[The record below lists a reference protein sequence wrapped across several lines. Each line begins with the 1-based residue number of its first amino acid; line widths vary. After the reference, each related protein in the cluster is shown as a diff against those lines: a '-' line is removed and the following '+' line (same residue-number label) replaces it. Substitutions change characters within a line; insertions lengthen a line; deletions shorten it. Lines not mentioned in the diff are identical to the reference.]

1 MINDSPSCGEIGSEE
16 KEISLNKYSVDEIQL
31 YFSDMKTRVGER
43 FEKEA
48 DGELRFEVF
57 APRMEIRN
65 YILQLE
71 ENLRLKKEDINGQ
84 RKIVA
89 SFQRMLKQSESRD
102 DVFRDE
108 VSVGNFRD
116 ISEAGRI
123 LYLNSLRG
131 GDRMGLVLIP
141 VKSSSGRIL
150 KERLD
155 YLFEFF
161 VDKQEFK
168 NYVADLE
175 AKVADTCVN
184 YKCLQLFLEEMKVIE
199 NKIGG

>member
-1 MINDSPSCGEIGSEE
+1 MINDSPSCGEIGNKE
-16 KEISLNKYSVDEIQL
+16 KEISLNKYSIDEIRL
-31 YFSDMKTRVGER
+31 YFSDMKISVGVR

-48 DGELRFEVF
+48 DGVLRIEVF
-57 APRMEIRN
+57 APRMELRN

-71 ENLRLKKEDINGQ
+71 ENLRLEKEDIKGRQ
-84 RKIVA
+84 KIVA
-89 SFQRMLKQSESRD
+89 SFQSMLEQSESRD
-102 DVFRDE
+102 DVLWDE

-116 ISEAGRI
+116 IGEVGRI
-123 LYLNSLRG
+123 IYLDSLRR

-168 NYVADLE
+168 NHIADLE
-175 AKVADTCVN
+175 AKVADNCVN